1 MLAYVYNER
10 SLSSQFCCKGT
21 SVMFQ
26 KCYKTVILG
35 LNDEKALAHL
45 ACEIGAGAFV
55 GGVGEHRFGVAILDE
70 FAKVHEH

>member
-1 MLAYVYNER
+1 
-10 SLSSQFCCKGT
+10 
-21 SVMFQ
+21 MFQ

-55 GGVGEHRFGVAILDE
+55 CGVGEHRFGVAILDE